1 MKTITSIYH
10 RHFVFT
16 YVLLVSVIFCGCG
29 SETPKQDLTPIDK
42 IYPIIDKIDAADG
55 NGIRNMRLYVIDSCE
70 YIGYINAFHS
80 DVLTHKGNCKFCAE
94 RIKK

>member
-29 SETPKQDLTPIDK
+29 SETPIDK